1 MAIALDTTSSNEQ
14 PNDSTTTHAHTC
26 TGTNLCIVV
35 LISVTD
41 ATAGDRVVSS
51 VTYGGDAL
59 THNTS
64 AIADNGSGERV
75 DIWYKLGPKTGA
87 NNVAQVG
94 QPDAIA
100 GIVVTVAEGPLSES
114 ITTVADNCWT
124 VSISQATDTS
134 YNGVSGITQIAST
147 TGGWNK
153 SGYAGPKTP
162 AGAVA
167 HTYTLSSG
175 TTRGEISLISLS
187 PAAVSAFLTGVTFR
201 EFR

>member
-87 NNVAQVG
+87 NNVVVTMGGTCDLFDIHIASFTGVAQVG

-167 HTYTLSSG
+167 HTYTVQ
-175 TTRGEISLISLS
+175 RGEK
-187 PAAVSAFLTGVTFR
+187 
-201 EFR
+201 